1 MPIFHAIVLGIT
13 QGLTE
18 FFPVSSSGHLEVIP
32 WFFGWNHF
40 AGDSRMENTFDV
52 ALHLGTLT
60 GLLAVLWKDVRVYSR
75 AGLQAL
81 TGRQPW
87 TAEAKIAWMLLLSAI
102 PAAVT
107 AIAFEQFLLEQSS
120 RIGLIAG
127 GLAVFGLLLWIV
139 DSRSKTVRWE
149 REFSGQDAVKMGMAQ
164 SLALLPGVSR
174 SGITITVA
182 RMMGYD
188 RQRAAR
194 LVFLRGIPIIAGAG
208 FYRCYGV
215 LSEGLPP
222 GMWPALIAGT
232 LTATLTGW
240 SALRIT
246 LHWVQSHT
254 YAGFAIYR
262 VILAAGVM
270 VVLYIR

>member
-1 MPIFHAIVLGIT
+1 M
-13 QGLTE
+13 
-18 FFPVSSSGHLEVIP
+18 
-32 WFFGWNHF
+32 
-40 AGDSRMENTFDV
+40 
-52 ALHLGTLT
+52 
-60 GLLAVLWKDVRVYSR
+60 
-75 AGLQAL
+75 
-81 TGRQPW
+81 
-87 TAEAKIAWMLLLSAI
+87 
-102 PAAVT
+102 
-107 AIAFEQFLLEQSS
+107 
-120 RIGLIAG
+120 
-127 GLAVFGLLLWIV
+127 
-139 DSRSKTVRWE
+139 RWE

-194 LVFLRGIPIIAGAG
+194 LVFLMGIPIIAGAG
-208 FYRCYGV
+208 LYRCYGV

-254 YAGFAIYR
+254 YAGFGIYR